1 MTVFLLRSVFNLA
14 KSRLQM
20 CRRVQVLIVYEL
32 IGR

>member
-1 MTVFLLRSVFNLA
+1 MAVFLLRSVNLA

-32 IGR
+32 IER